1 MSIRPIDMIMMPN
14 KSQEVSLM
22 QHHEEQRMMQ
32 SEQFGHMLHDS
43 QVKKESERT
52 VETMR
57 DENKEFRYGE
67 KKKSGGDA
75 KNQKKKQK
83 KPDSEEK
90 ETRDGGIKISHFD
103 MKV

>member
-1 MSIRPIDMIMMPN
+1 MSIRPIDMVMMPN

-22 QHHEEQRMMQ
+22 QHQEEQRMMQ
-32 SEQFGHMLHDS
+32 SEQFGHMLHES

-52 VETMR
+52 VETTR

-67 KKKSGGDA
+67 KKKSDSGA
-75 KNQKKKQK
+75 QNRKQKQK
-83 KPDSEEK
+83 KPGSKEK
-90 ETRDGGIKISHFD
+90 ETKDGDIKMSHFD